1 MASKRT
7 IPVASNRWTP
17 GGILVVVLIVL
28 AIGVTI
34 VGGLWIRGGG
44 RKAFEPELGV
54 PAAASASDLR
64 AFAAPSR
71 PVYWIG
77 PAQFPDFVKSELVKW
92 TALIK
97 EAGIEPE

>member
-7 IPVASNRWTP
+7 IPVAPNRWTP

-28 AIGVTI
+28 ALGVTI
-34 VGGLWIRGGG
+34 VGGLWRRGGG
-44 RKAFEPELGV
+44 RKAFEPKLGV
-54 PAAASASDLR
+54 PTAASASDLR

-77 PAQFPDFVKSELVKW
+77 PASSGTLELTRTSRGAVYVRYLP
-92 TALIK
+92 A
-97 EAGIEPE
+97 